1 MAPGGRPKPS
11 RPVRSTRTKIKT
23 YHEDSTSAEDSGLEQ
38 ATRDNTSQPP
48 SVALRPRTSS
58 GKRRSYR
65 EQSSDTNSEG
75 SPDDSD
81 VSVSDTHHSTRPLEN
96 PHTSTH
102 SASASTTAPPRDTD
116 PRRPRE
122 RDGPPRRSQPKR
134 STTNPRKSSKRTL
147 GQPLKKRTRIDVSE
161 EVYLSS
167 GVIPPWS
174 SLPYHILFDIFLR
187 ASHLLVDKQL
197 MQRTKSTKW
206 LLDMA
211 LLCRQFLEPAL
222 AALYHSPPL
231 VPASKSFE
239 LLWLLSKPQES
250 LSINY
255 AAKVKELHVDAE
267 SVLLYKNGPQLG
279 WFDLCDLI
287 ATVPR
292 VHTIRLFHKDD
303 SIVGVPAYSLP
314 VSKWLYPERLF
325 SSMDENGIALRSWD
339 WNGRFI
345 ADVETLLPLMLEKHQ
360 RAAFQKLKHLRL
372 VHVNCS
378 GRTQEEI
385 ASLEPCLVAA
395 LRQLPRL
402 ENLEFIESGIIGQ
415 FGLPHLPSNLRSL
428 TLTNCHRVFSP
439 NLEAYLESHGRKLRQ
454 LSLSHNR
461 HLKMTFITHLAEY
474 CPNLERFKMDV
485 SMHDWSSYRDT
496 SLHFDELLTSSEV
509 PTWPETLQEIE
520 LIQLV
525 KLSEETVEG
534 FFMSLVNAAPR
545 LRDLRRLTITAI
557 LKIGWR
563 DRATFRERWIRQLQ
577 TTFLRRSAPPDPNL
591 RSLRKR
597 PLHAIQSLADGES
610 ARPGSAGS
618 EPSTPS
624 KRQSVRLAQLKDS
637 LSRSPSPAP
646 HEEIQQGMCNYVKIR
661 IDNQRPTETQ
671 FNEADFL
678 DDELSGDEDWAG
690 RDWEP
695 PQRHAW

>member
-1 MAPGGRPKPS
+1 MAPGGRPKSS
-11 RPVRSTRTKIKT
+11 RPVRSTRTQVKT

-38 ATRDNTSQPP
+38 TTRDTTSQPP
-48 SVALRPRTSS
+48 SVSLRPRTSS
-58 GKRRSYR
+58 GTRRSYR
-65 EQSSDTNSEG
+65 ESSDTDSEG
-75 SPDDSD
+75 SFDDNDASVPDA
-81 VSVSDTHHSTRPLEN
+81 HHLTPPSEN
-96 PHTSTH
+96 PHSSTH
-102 SASASTTAPPRDTD
+102 SASASTTAPPRDTGL
-116 PRRPRE
+116 RRHRE

-134 STTNPRKSSKRTL
+134 NTTNPRKSSRRTL

-161 EVYLSS
+161 EVSLTS

-174 SLPYHILFDIFLR
+174 TLPYHVLFDIFLR
-187 ASHLLVDKQL
+187 ASHPLVDEQL

-222 AALYHSPPL
+222 AALYYSPPL
-231 VPASKSFE
+231 IPASKSFE

-255 AAKVKELHVDAE
+255 AVKVKELHVDAE
-267 SVLLYKNGPQLG
+267 SVLLYKTGPQLG

-292 VHTIRLFHKDD
+292 VHTMRLFHKDD

-325 SSMDENGIALRSWD
+325 SSIDENGVALRKWD

-345 ADVETLLPLMLEKHQ
+345 ADIETLLPFMLEKHQ
-360 RAAFQKLKHLRL
+360 RAAFQQLKHLRL

-385 ASLEPCLVAA
+385 AALEPCLVAA

-402 ENLEFIESGIIGQ
+402 EHLEFIECGIVGQ
-415 FGLPHLPSNLRSL
+415 FGLPYLPSNLRSL

-439 NLEAYLESHGRKLRQ
+439 NLEAYLESHGRQLRE

-461 HLKMTFITHLAEY
+461 HLKMTFSTRLAEY

-485 SMHDWSSYRDT
+485 SMHDWSSYRDS

-509 PTWPETLQEIE
+509 PTWPETLREIE
-520 LIQLV
+520 LIQLT
-525 KLSEETVEG
+525 KLSETTVEG

-563 DRATFRERWIRQLQ
+563 DRATFRERWIRRLQ

-597 PLHAIQSLADGES
+597 PLYASQPLADGES
-610 ARPGSAGS
+610 ARPNSAGS

-646 HEEIQQGMCNYVKIR
+646 HEEIQRGMCNYVKIR

-690 RDWEP
+690 DDWEP